1 MLKLTPITFDKFI
14 RELNPFNK
22 KTVNF
27 DLSQVQFISPAVLTQ
42 LCSLCHALHK
52 ENKQIFIKVSKE
64 IGRYMARTGF
74 VKSIEHIAQIGP
86 KEYIQT
92 GEYKEMCGLNPL
104 LIEVTKI
111 DNIAVLP
118 ELLDQIVWVM
128 NIDLKYPKHDAYDI
142 VTAISEV
149 CQNTLDH
156 NRGIPAFIAMQSY
169 WGEEN
174 KFLEIGISDYGAG
187 LTATLSKN
195 EKNPKMR
202 TDLEAIN
209 YATKPRT
216 SEYDD
221 PTRGTGLYHLMRFT
235 YRNCGLVQI
244 HSGNGKIRQRRKKR
258 TEWNST
264 APYLPGV
271 HVVLEFG
278 TKKYLL
284 AGT

>member
-1 MLKLTPITFDKFI
+1 MLKLSPITFDKFI

-118 ELLDQIVWVM
+118 ELLDQIVRVL
-128 NIDLKYPKHDAYDI
+128 NIR
-142 VTAISEV
+142 S
-149 CQNTLDH
+149 
-156 NRGIPAFIAMQSY
+156 
-169 WGEEN
+169 
-174 KFLEIGISDYGAG
+174 
-187 LTATLSKN
+187 
-195 EKNPKMR
+195 
-202 TDLEAIN
+202 
-209 YATKPRT
+209 
-216 SEYDD
+216 
-221 PTRGTGLYHLMRFT
+221 
-235 YRNCGLVQI
+235 
-244 HSGNGKIRQRRKKR
+244 
-258 TEWNST
+258 
-264 APYLPGV
+264 
-271 HVVLEFG
+271 
-278 TKKYLL
+278 
-284 AGT
+284 